1 MKKRSLCLLMALG
14 MTISM
19 LAGCGSAPEADS
31 TQKADAEPAQQ
42 EETQQPQAQQEET
55 QQEET
60 QPEETQPEEKTYDE
74 HLTITMSLVTT
85 NTDVNSDD
93 FAKFWNDKFNMEWEI
108 IPMSDES
115 KNNEM
120 LNIWVNTGDM
130 PDIANWGYDHSSAM
144 SWTEQD
150 LIKRL
155 PDDWRERWPN
165 VAAAYDSSGVGD
177 LFDEMFGGTYILP
190 KPVYSTNKPVDVLI
204 AHDGVWYRKDWIEKL
219 GFEIKES
226 YTTKEIMEMMRAV
239 RDEDPGEVGETLVPM
254 EIPSAMLPEVFV
266 YPNSAHSRGE
276 TQYYQDENGVYQ
288 WGPADEATLEG
299 LKLWRQAYD
308 EGLLHPEFYTLPVG
322 RENQAALNQVGR
334 TALNVAAG
342 MATVATRYAVF
353 MRNSLNVEPEEALAY
368 AYVVNEEGYYNAFEV
383 QNFAGSVLLN
393 PNLDDEKFER
403 IMDILDFSATDEG
416 QMIIRMGFE
425 GEDWEYQDDG
435 SIVSLLDEDMQVTQK
450 YACVQPLY
458 TGLLLLPD
466 NFQLV
471 NPTLPEYWRNVARD
485 QYISKTEHAKDIL
498 RLDFDVEFY
507 NSKAKQQATLDM
519 AQEYAAIVLKGPDV
533 EVNWRAWVDEKMKL
547 VQPVLDELTEMKKNK

>member
-14 MTISM
+14 MTVSM
-19 LAGCGSAPEADS
+19 LAGCGSSPSSDPSREEGDVPAQEEAVQEKEPEEGETPTDSADE
-31 TQKADAEPAQQ
+31 EPAG
-42 EETQQPQAQQEET
+42 
-55 QQEET
+55 
-60 QPEETQPEEKTYDE
+60 EKTYDE
-74 HLTITMSLVTT
+74 HLKITMSLVTT
-85 NTDVNSDD
+85 NTDVNSDA
-93 FAKFWNDKFNMEWEI
+93 FAKFWNDKFTMEWEI

-115 KNNEM
+115 KNAEM

-130 PDIANWGYDHSSAM
+130 PDIANWGYDHSSAKA
-144 SWTEQD
+144 WTEQN

-165 VAAAYDSSGVGD
+165 VAKAYDYSGVGEM
-177 LFDEMFGGTYILP
+177 FDEMFGGTYILP

-219 GFEIKES
+219 GLEIKES

-239 RDEDPGEVGETLVPM
+239 RDQDPGEVGDTLVPM
-254 EIPSAMLPEVFV
+254 EIPSAKLPEVFV
-266 YPNSAHSRGE
+266 YPNNVHSRDM

-288 WGPADEATLEG
+288 WGPADESTLEG

-308 EGLLHPEFYTLPVG
+308 EGLLHPEFYTLPIG
-322 RENQAALNQVGR
+322 RENEAALNQVGR
-334 TALNVAAG
+334 TALNVSAG

-368 AYVVNEEGYYNAFEV
+368 AYVINEDGYYNAFEV
-383 QNFAGSVLLN
+383 TNFAGSVLLN
-393 PNLDDEKFER
+393 PDLEDEKFER

-425 GEDWEYQDDG
+425 GEDWKYEDDG

-458 TGLLLLPD
+458 TGLLVLGD

-485 QYISKTEHAKDIL
+485 QYINKTEHCEDIV
-498 RLDFDVEFY
+498 RLDFDVY
-507 NSKAKQQATLDM
+507 YYDSRAKQQATLDLG
-519 AQEYAAIVLKGPDV
+519 QEYASIVLKGPDV
-533 EVNWRAWVDEKMKL
+533 EANWRAWVDEKMPL
-547 VQPVLDELTEMKKNK
+547 IQPVLDELTEMKKNQ

>member
-14 MTISM
+14 MTVSM
-19 LAGCGSAPEADS
+19 LAGCGGSPSSDASKEGGAAAPEQEKTAA
-31 TQKADAEPAQQ
+31 QAEPDEADQEAGTQ
-42 EETQQPQAQQEET
+42 EEKAAAG
-55 QQEET
+55 
-60 QPEETQPEEKTYDE
+60 EKTYDE
-74 HLTITMSLVTT
+74 HLKITMSLVTT
-85 NTDVNSDD
+85 NTDVNSDA

-115 KNNEM
+115 KNAEM

-130 PDIANWGYDHSSAM
+130 PDIANWGYDHSSAKA
-144 SWTEQD
+144 WTEQD

-165 VAAAYDSSGVGD
+165 VAKAYDYSGVGEM
-177 LFDEMFGGTYILP
+177 FDEMFGGTYILP

-239 RDEDPGEVGETLVPM
+239 RDQDPGEVGETLVPM
-254 EIPSAMLPEVFV
+254 EIPSAKLPEVFV
-266 YPNSAHSRGE
+266 YPNNVHSRDM

-288 WGPADEATLEG
+288 WGPADESTLEG

-308 EGLLHPEFYTLPVG
+308 EGLLHPEFYTLPIG
-322 RENQAALNQVGR
+322 RENEAALNQVGR
-334 TALNVAAG
+334 TALNVSAG

-368 AYVVNEEGYYNAFEV
+368 AYVINEDGYYNAFEV
-383 QNFAGSVLLN
+383 TNFAGSVLLN
-393 PNLDDEKFER
+393 PDLDDEKFER

-425 GEDWEYQDDG
+425 GEDWKYEDDG

-458 TGLLLLPD
+458 TGLLVLGD

-485 QYISKTEHAKDIL
+485 QYISKTEHSKDIV
-498 RLDFDVEFY
+498 RLDFDVY
-507 NSKAKQQATLDM
+507 YYDSRAKQQATLDLG
-519 AQEYAAIVLKGPDV
+519 QEYASIVLKGSDV
-533 EVNWRAWVDEKMKL
+533 EANWRAWVDEKMPL
-547 VQPVLDELTEMKKNK
+547 IQPVLDELTEMKKNQ